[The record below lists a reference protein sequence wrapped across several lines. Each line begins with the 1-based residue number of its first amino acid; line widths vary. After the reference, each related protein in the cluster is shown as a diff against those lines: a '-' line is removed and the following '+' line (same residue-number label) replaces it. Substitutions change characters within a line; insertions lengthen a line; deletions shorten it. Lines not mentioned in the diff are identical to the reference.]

1 MPCEC
6 STWIKK
12 VVSQLSHKQHQRTG
26 LVHGPT
32 MVGSANAWSGAICAI
47 RAARTANGH
56 VGWNR
61 LTSNVATFAQRIN
74 IVETFGLSSQGW
86 MLGIVDFSWFFF
98 FDFFRVEFEIFPIV
112 FFQVFAPPRDGPS
125 PGICRPVCSHPCVQF
140 VFCCQFCQI
149 RLYSRT
155 NLREMFREFFCDFFL
170 RFFCLPV
177 QSIAME
183 KPDENHGFCGS
194 PVRSGHSRP
203 TLGTLNSRGRD
214 GTIRPSFWHGQVDA
228 KNRGLYNESLQ
239 SITWS
244 NFLVKKKTP

>member
-1 MPCEC
+1 MIFF
-6 STWIKK
+6 SI
-12 VVSQLSHKQHQRTG
+12 
-26 LVHGPT
+26 
-32 MVGSANAWSGAICAI
+32 
-47 RAARTANGH
+47 
-56 VGWNR
+56 
-61 LTSNVATFAQRIN
+61 F
-74 IVETFGLSSQGW
+74 FGLNLRYFQS
-86 MLGIVDFSWFFF
+86 
-98 FDFFRVEFEIFPIV
+98 V

-214 GTIRPSFWHGQVDA
+214 GTIRPSFWHGEVDA
-228 KNRGLYNESLQ
+228 KNHGLYNESLQ
-239 SITWS
+239 SIT
-244 NFLVKKKTP
+244 